1 MTSNRAPN
9 KSPFSALTHWH
20 EWADWLEGES
30 IVGLPEV
37 TSSDPELIVD
47 QVAIDG
53 TKVRYRV
60 RGGVLGKSYLVTSR
74 ITTSGGRTDEFSLRY
89 TIARK

>member
-1 MTSNRAPN
+1 MSFSRAPI
-9 KSPFSALTHWH
+9 KSPNSTLYHWH
-20 EWADWLEGES
+20 EWEDWLEGEAIS
-30 IVGLPEV
+30 DPPVV

-47 QVAIDG
+47 QPAIDG

-60 RGGVLGKSYLVTSR
+60 RGGVVGKSYLVTSQ
-74 ITTSGGRTDEFSLRY
+74 ITSSGGRSEEFSLRY